1 MDVYPRLLSVGKAK
15 KKKTK
20 LKKRKKGMFMNT
32 PAQSSRVE
40 LHYLTKRKKE
50 FGEANLFLV

>member
-1 MDVYPRLLSVGKAK
+1 MGKAK
-15 KKKTK
+15 KK
-20 LKKRKKGMFMNT
+20 RKKKGVFMNT
-32 PAQSSRVE
+32 PAQSSRDE